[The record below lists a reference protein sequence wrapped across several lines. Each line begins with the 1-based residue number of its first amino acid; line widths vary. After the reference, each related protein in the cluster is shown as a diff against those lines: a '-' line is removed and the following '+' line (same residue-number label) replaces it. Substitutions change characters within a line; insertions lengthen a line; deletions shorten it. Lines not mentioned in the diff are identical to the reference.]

1 VPPSADGYFVLDF
14 QIVFCGIEI
23 EQSLSHSYKQE
34 FHRATNSFTYILS
47 FPTLIVNSEL
57 VTSLNKKITE
67 FSSLPV
73 IEGYYLVLGGGKIGS
88 DFARYAK
95 EKAFPFVVII
105 DVDESANAT
114 DSSATVDRKELFDLI
129 KDFHKSKANSGNIY
143 FHCMDVRK
151 VPEILEAGIPEFIIP
166 AVPTHA
172 VVNMAID
179 MLGSVS
185 SGNLISAV
193 QIDENDEKMT
203 AYFNEI
209 LSFLPENIVV
219 FSSPKDGAIMLSYA
233 KMGEICPDNCMGPAE
248 YCYNFKMEKPETI
261 TAYARKLLP
270 SYKGWVF
277 ESCQMKPGIGGIKGV
292 DFKEY
297 MLSLMEH
304 VKSVSQNKDSCSIE
318 DRIFFIATTCNCH
331 GIMNLLEVQ

>member
-1 VPPSADGYFVLDF
+1 M
-14 QIVFCGIEI
+14 
-23 EQSLSHSYKQE
+23 
-34 FHRATNSFTYILS
+34 
-47 FPTLIVNSEL
+47 NSEL
-57 VTSLNKKITE
+57 VPSLDKKITE

-88 DFARYAK
+88 DFARYAR
-95 EKAFPFVVII
+95 EKSFSFVVII
-105 DVDESANAT
+105 DVDKSSNASN
-114 DSSATVDRKELFDLI
+114 SSVTVGREELLNLI
-129 KDFHKSKANSGNIY
+129 KYFHKSKSKSDNVY
-143 FHCMDVRK
+143 FHCMDVRN

-179 MLGSVS
+179 MLGSFS

-193 QIDENDEKMT
+193 QIADNDEKMT
-203 AYFNEI
+203 AYFNGI
-209 LSFLPENIVV
+209 LSLLPENIVV
-219 FSSPKDGAIMLSYA
+219 FNSPKDGAIMLSYA

-248 YCYNFKMEKPETI
+248 YCYNFKREKPETI

-270 SYKGWVF
+270 IYKGWVF
-277 ESCQMKPGIGGIKGV
+277 ESCQMKPGIGGIRGV

-304 VKSVSQNKDSCSIE
+304 VKSVSEKRDSCTIK
-318 DRIFFIATTCNCH
+318 DRVFFIATTCNCH

>member
-1 VPPSADGYFVLDF
+1 VTP
-14 QIVFCGIEI
+14 
-23 EQSLSHSYKQE
+23 
-34 FHRATNSFTYILS
+34 
-47 FPTLIVNSEL
+47 EL
-57 VTSLNKKITE
+57 FSSLNKMIAD

-88 DFARYAK
+88 DFAIYAK
-95 EKAFPFVVII
+95 EKSFPFVVII
-105 DVDESANAT
+105 DVDESANAAY
-114 DSSATVDRKELFDLI
+114 SSVTVDREELFSLI
-129 KDFHKSKANSGNIY
+129 KNFQISKSSSCSIY

-151 VPEILEAGIPEFIIP
+151 VPEILKAGIPEFIIP

-179 MLGSVS
+179 MIGSVS

-193 QIDENDEKMT
+193 QIDDNYGNDEHNEKMT
-203 AYFNEI
+203 EYFNDI
-209 LSFLPENIVV
+209 LSLLPEKNVV

-233 KMGEICPDNCMGPAE
+233 KTGEICPDNCMGPAE
-248 YCYNFKMEKPETI
+248 YCYNFKREKPETI

-270 SYKGWVF
+270 FYKGWIF
-277 ESCQMKPGIGGIKGV
+277 ESCQMKPGIGGIRGV

-304 VKSVSQNKDSCSIE
+304 VKLVSENRVSCPIG
-318 DRIFFIATTCNCH
+318 DRVFFIATTCNCH
-331 GIMNLLEVQ
+331 GIMNLLEIW